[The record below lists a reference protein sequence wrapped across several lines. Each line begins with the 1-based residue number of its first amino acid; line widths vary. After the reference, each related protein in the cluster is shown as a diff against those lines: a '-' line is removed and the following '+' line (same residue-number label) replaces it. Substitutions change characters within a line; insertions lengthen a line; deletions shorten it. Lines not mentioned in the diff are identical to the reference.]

1 MSLIIWIVLLFAAG
15 WCIGW
20 IVDNVSKST
29 AQSKPTS
36 SLSLPDYDNSYTGK
50 GYQPAISYDD
60 YKAYLSSLSWKTKA
74 YQRAVI
80 DNHTC
85 QYCGSEVLSMDGD
98 KHTPNVH
105 HLHYRTLQ
113 VEDVNTDLVTLCKSC
128 HLDLHAK
135 YSLSEMEEVINF
147 QRTRLPLPI

>member
-1 MSLIIWIVLLFAAG
+1 MSLIVLIILLFAAG
-15 WCIGW
+15 WYIGW
-20 IVDNVSKST
+20 IVDNASKST
-29 AQSKPTS
+29 AQSKSTA

-50 GYQPAISYDD
+50 GYQPAITYDE
-60 YKAYLSSLSWKTKA
+60 YKAYLNSLSWKTKA
-74 YQRAVI
+74 YQRVII

-113 VEDVNTDLVTLCKSC
+113 VEDINTDLVTLCKFC
-128 HLDLHAK
+128 HQSLHARFN
-135 YSLSEMEEVINF
+135 LTEMEKEINF
-147 QRTRLPLPI
+147 QRTKLTLPI